1 MASSFAKVALATPL
15 PQLDRLFEYRVN
27 DEQQAL
33 VAVGVRVKVPL
44 GRSKQLLDG
53 YVVELSSAAEYQGEL
68 AELAEVVSEAPVLTP
83 QIYALCRAIADRQAV
98 AIGDVL
104 RLAIADRS
112 VAVEKAFMAAP
123 ENSDIKHAFDAARHA
138 NDATNKSSNGA
149 STGSNNSPANP
160 VATRT
165 AAFANPVAT
174 RTAALANPRVVKYA
188 DAYYPAWVKLF
199 LTRSIQEV
207 ERGRSSILVVPDFRD
222 QHVLLEAAEAL
233 GVKNVVNYSTEQ
245 VKSKRYAA
253 FLQALSQQPTIVIG
267 SRAAIYAPSF
277 NLGLIAIFDDG
288 DSNHWEPNS
297 PYIHSRETALIRQ
310 SQSACSLLIAS
321 HSRSAEV
328 QRLLDIGYLTDE
340 TETFNRPNIA
350 VSDEGYRI
358 DGLAYKTIR
367 EGLTRGP
374 VLVQVG
380 AKGNSVSAYCQNCSA
395 RALCKECNGP
405 LWLDSKGQPKCR
417 WCNAFNLG
425 HKCRDCGG
433 TELRLG
439 QAGSTR
445 TATELARTFAGVRVI
460 ESTGDVRIEKVSAKP
475 VLIIATAGAEPLAEH
490 GYSAVV
496 LLDCQN
502 LLGRDTLR
510 ATEDAVRLWSNA
522 FALMADDGRGA
533 AVGLAGELGQK
544 LAFWQQNQ
552 LASEE
557 LETRR
562 ELAFAPAVRLASV
575 TAVRETLEA
584 ISSAIAEIK
593 SVRVLGPLPAKEPE
607 LLRILIRYEYSVGA
621 ELAAALRAQV
631 LLHGSAGLRVN
642 PKNGRA
648 ARPIRI
654 KMDEPEVI

>member
-1 MASSFAKVALATPL
+1 MASSFAKVAVATPL
-15 PQLDRLFEYRVN
+15 PQLDRLFEYRVTE
-27 DEQQAL
+27 EQQAL

-44 GRSKQLLDG
+44 GRSKQMLDG
-53 YVVELSSAAEYQGEL
+53 YIVELSDSAEYQGEL

-83 QIYALCRAIADRQAV
+83 AVYDLCRAIADRQAV

-112 VAVEKAFMAAP
+112 VAVEKSFLAAP
-123 ENSDIKHAFDAARHA
+123 ENADIKHAFDPVIHSALHPAFVA
-138 NDATNKSSNGA
+138 NKDGENG
-149 STGSNNSPANP
+149 GS
-160 VATRT
+160 VRT
-165 AAFANPVAT
+165 TV
-174 RTAALANPRVVKYA
+174 LANPRLVA
-188 DAYYPAWVKLF
+188 FAGGHYPAWVKLF
-199 LTRSIQEV
+199 LDRAVDESDG
-207 ERGRSSILVVPDFRD
+207 GRSSILVVPDFRD
-222 QHVLLEAAEAL
+222 QHLLLEAAEAL
-233 GVKNVVNYSTEQ
+233 SLTNVVNYSTEQ

-253 FLQALSQQPTIVIG
+253 FLQSLSQRATVVIG
-267 SRAAIYAPSF
+267 SRAAVYAPSF
-277 NLGLIAIFDDG
+277 NLGLVAIWDDG

-297 PYIHSRETALIRQ
+297 PYIHSREVALIRQ
-310 SQSACSLLIAS
+310 SQTGCNLLIAS

-328 QRLLDIGYLTDE
+328 QRLVEIGYLTDE
-340 TETFNRPNIA
+340 TEAFSRPNLA

-380 AKGNSVSAYCQNCSA
+380 AKGNSVSAYCQACSS

-417 WCNAFNLG
+417 WCNAFNLDF
-425 HKCRDCGG
+425 KCRDCGG
-433 TELRLG
+433 AQLRLG
-439 QAGSTR
+439 QAGATR

-460 ESTGDVRIEKVSAKP
+460 ESTGDVRIEKVAAKP
-475 VLIIATAGAEPLAEH
+475 ALVIATAGAEPLAER
-490 GYSAVV
+490 GYAAVV

-502 LLGRDTLR
+502 LLARDTLR

-522 FALMADDGRGA
+522 FALLADDGRGA
-533 AVGLAGELGQK
+533 AVGLAGDLGQK
-544 LAFWQQNQ
+544 IAFWQQVQ
-552 LASEE
+552 LAAEE

-575 TAVRETLEA
+575 TAARETLEA
-584 ISSAIAEIK
+584 ISTAIADIK

-607 LLRILIRYEYSVGA
+607 LLRILIRYEYAAGA

>member
-1 MASSFAKVALATPL
+1 MANRFAKIAVATPL
-15 PQLDRLFEYRVN
+15 PQLDRLFEYRVT
-27 DEQQAL
+27 ESQL
-33 VAVGVRVKVPL
+33 ELITVGSRVKVPL

-53 YVVELSSAAEYQGEL
+53 FVVGLSDSAEYQGEL
-68 AELAEVVSEAPVLTP
+68 AELADVVSETPVLTP
-83 QIYALCRAIADRQAV
+83 EIYELCRAIADRQAV

-104 RLAIADRS
+104 RLAVADRS

-123 ENSDIKHAFDAARHA
+123 ENADIKHAFEPVI
-138 NDATNKSSNGA
+138 SS
-149 STGSNNSPANP
+149 PPKKNP
-160 VATRT
+160 SKQSLSAQAGDTVPSRSA
-165 AAFANPVAT
+165 V
-174 RTAALANPRVVKYA
+174 LVNPRITEFA
-188 DAYYPAWVKLF
+188 DGYFPVWVQLF
-199 LTRSIQEV
+199 LARATEV
-207 ERGRSSILVVPDFRD
+207 AEQGQSSVLVVPDFRD
-222 QHVLLEAAEAL
+222 QHLLLEAAAAL
-233 GVKNVVNYSTEQ
+233 GLENVVNYSTEQ

-253 FLQALSQQPTIVIG
+253 FLQALSQKPTIVIG
-267 SRAAIYAPSF
+267 SRAAIYAPSHA
-277 NLGLIAIFDDG
+277 LGLIAIWDDG

-297 PYIHSRETALIRQ
+297 PYIHSREVALIRQ
-310 SQSACSLLIAS
+310 SQIGCNLLIAS

-328 QRLLDIGYLTDE
+328 QRLVEIGYLIDDSAS
-340 TETFNRPNIA
+340 FNRPNLA

-380 AKGNSVSAYCQNCSA
+380 AKGNSVSAYCQSCSS

-425 HKCRDCGG
+425 YKCRDCGSQQ
-433 TELRLG
+433 LRLG

-445 TATELARTFAGVRVI
+445 TAAELAKTFAGVRVI

-475 VLIIATAGAEPLAEH
+475 ALVISTAGAEPIAEQ
-490 GYSAVV
+490 GYAAVV

-502 LLGRDTLR
+502 LLARDTLR
-510 ATEDAVRLWSNA
+510 ANEDAVRLWSNA
-522 FALMADDGRGA
+522 FALMSVEGRGA
-533 AVGLAGELGQK
+533 AIGLAGELGQK
-544 LAFWQQNQ
+544 LAFWQQAQ
-552 LASEE
+552 LAAEE

-584 ISSAIAEIK
+584 ISAAVGQIN
-593 SVRVLGPLPAKEPE
+593 SVRVLGPLPSKDAD